1 MITSD
6 AIRKIR
12 KIQII
17 TSRMATDLFVGNYR
31 SAFKGRGMEF
41 GELREYDVGDDIRFI
56 DWNVTARRG
65 RPYVKKFREE
75 RESTVLFMIDISSS
89 CRFGTVN
96 YLKTQL
102 AAEICSLLAFA
113 ALKNNDK
120 IGLILFTDRIEKFIP
135 PRKGSRQ
142 ALRIIRDALYFKPEG
157 KGTDIS
163 LALDYVSRILK
174 RRIIIFMM
182 SDLFASGFEKSLSVI
197 ARRHDIIVMTMNDPV
212 EVDLPDAGI
221 LKLQD
226 AETGKEYFVDSANSR
241 LRNDYRTHNLKRLDD
256 RGRRLRS
263 LQVDSVD
270 IFSNVP
276 YLRPLIQFFRMR
288 ERKVHS

>member
-270 IFSNVP
+270 IFTNVP